1 MQVQGLPFDEQIKRG
16 WLVCP
21 TSHAALVVKQD
32 RVETCDGLRRYPVER
47 GVPLLLGNPAEIEG
61 HLRESN
67 SMVAEYSERRPRKR
81 TRREELREQI
91 DSMLNDDFRTEE
103 SRRAFESLFTNLPPE
118 ALCLSIGGGPNR
130 HHPSLTNVNIGPF
143 PNVDIVGDAHELP
156 YRDDCVDR
164 IDCQAVL
171 EHLKEPQRAV
181 REMFRVLK
189 PGGLVYAV
197 TPFLQAYHGY
207 PNHFQNFTLTGH
219 QLIFAN
225 QGFRVR
231 DSGTC
236 VGPIVGLW
244 DLATAFIDR
253 FSPLRARGSMMAGW
267 RLLGL
272 AGRRLDRR
280 LASSPRSYEMASTT
294 YVLAEKV

>member
-1 MQVQGLPFDEQIKRG
+1 MQVQGLPFEEQIKRG

-21 TSHAALVVKQD
+21 TTHASLVVRQD
-32 RVETCDGLRRYPVER
+32 RIETRDGQRRYPLER

-61 HLRESN
+61 HLRQSQT
-67 SMVAEYSERRPRKR
+67 MVAEYSERQPRRR

-91 DSMLNDDFRTEE
+91 ELLLNDDFRTDE
-103 SRRAFESLFTNLPPE
+103 SKRAFESLFDSLPPD

-156 YRDDCVDR
+156 YRDGCVDR

-171 EHLKEPQRAV
+171 EHLKAPQKAV
-181 REMFRVLK
+181 REMARVLK
-189 PGGLVYAV
+189 PGGRVYAV

-219 QLIFAN
+219 QLLFEN
-225 QGFRVR
+225 EGFRIL

-244 DLATAFIDR
+244 DLVTVFIDHY
-253 FSPLRARGSMMAGW
+253 SPWRIRGPMMTGW
-267 RLLGL
+267 RWLGL
-272 AGRRLDRR
+272 AGRRLDQR
-280 LASSPRSYEMASTT
+280 LAGNPRAYEMASTT
-294 YVLAEKV
+294 YVLAEKP